1 MHSQNKLP
9 EVKLVAI
16 SMPPASSVPPAS
28 ATDSAAAITPAQV
41 LAELKS
47 AFDTYEDALVNNRV
61 DVLDS
66 LFWDSPHTLRFGAR
80 ENLYSFD
87 EIKAFRAARPGVG
100 LAREILECRIVTFGT
115 STGVANITFRRA
127 NEPRVGRQSQ
137 TWVRFAQGWHV
148 VSAHVSWMDE

>member
-9 EVKLVAI
+9 EVKLVAV
-16 SMPPASSVPPAS
+16 STPPALA
-28 ATDSAAAITPAQV
+28 AGTGAAITPAQA

-47 AFDTYEDALVNNRV
+47 AFDTYEDALVNNKV
-61 DVLDS
+61 DVLDR

-80 ENLYSFD
+80 ENLYGFD
-87 EIKAFRAARPGVG
+87 EIKAFRAARPGAG
-100 LAREILECRIVTFGT
+100 LAREILECHIATFGT

-137 TWVRFAQGWHV
+137 TWVRFAHGWHV